1 MEADSLIRLR
11 HATRCGTI
19 SPEATGALRKKGKK
33 GEKGKK
39 GKGQFAGRV
48 FFLHGARAAR
58 CRLSRGADEGA
69 AHSQAGE
76 GAAVVL
82 FIADGASPYAALEP
96 RFDLSMICRSAFSE
110 NAEGK

>member
-1 MEADSLIRLR
+1 
-11 HATRCGTI
+11 
-19 SPEATGALRKKGKK
+19 LRKKG
-33 GEKGKK
+33 EK
-39 GKGQFAGRV
+39 GKGQFAGRF

-69 AHSQAGE
+69 AQPGGW
-76 GAAVVL
+76 GAAVVV